1 MLNDGKIFTVI
12 YSNQMLTVMYKLC
25 PCVSQSHCQC
35 QSVFE
40 VVDRSVSR
48 LLRSFAIFP
57 ASRRYRSPS
66 NLSQ

>member
-1 MLNDGKIFTVI
+1 MAKYLELYTATRLYI
-12 YSNQMLTVMYKLC
+12 TVMYKLC
-25 PCVSQSHCQC
+25 QSHCQC

-40 VVDRSVSR
+40 VVDRSASR
-48 LLRSFAIFP
+48 LMRWFTIFP